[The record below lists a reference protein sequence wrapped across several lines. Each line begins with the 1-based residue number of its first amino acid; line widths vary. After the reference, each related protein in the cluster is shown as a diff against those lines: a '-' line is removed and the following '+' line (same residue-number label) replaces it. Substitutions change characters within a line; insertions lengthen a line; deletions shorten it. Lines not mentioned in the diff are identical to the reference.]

1 MVNFLLGNGFMLLL
15 WLWAKATSIP
25 VNQLASQHI
34 DKVAQIY
41 SKTEIWDE
49 NLAVSFAKVSAIVK
63 EID

>member
-1 MVNFLLGNGFMLLL
+1 MLTL
-15 WLWAKATSIP
+15 WVWAKAASIP

-34 DKVAQIY
+34 NKVAQIY

>member
-1 MVNFLLGNGFMLLL
+1 MLNFLLGNAFMLTL
-15 WLWAKATSIP
+15 WLWAKAASIP
-25 VNQLASQHI
+25 VNQLAAQHI

-41 SKTEIWDE
+41 SRTELWDE

>member
-1 MVNFLLGNGFMLLL
+1 MLNFLLGNAFMLTL
-15 WLWAKATSIP
+15 WVWAKAASIP

-34 DKVAQIY
+34 NKVAQIY

>member
-1 MVNFLLGNGFMLLL
+1 MIHFLLGNSFMLIL
-15 WLWAKATSIP
+15 WLWAKAASIP

-34 DKVAQIY
+34 DKVAQMY
-41 SKTEIWDE
+41 AKTEIWDE

>member
-1 MVNFLLGNGFMLLL
+1 MINFLLGNAFMLAL
-15 WLWAKATSIP
+15 WLWAKAASIP

-34 DKVAQIY
+34 NKVAQIY
-41 SKTEIWDE
+41 SKTEVWDE